1 MSLSNNW
8 TYKLLVAVTLFLLFS
23 SCQKTEVEADLI
35 LTGAKIWTG
44 NEEQPYAEAM
54 AVKGDSILAIG
65 SIEAILKLQGK
76 ETEVTNMEGKF
87 ITPGFI
93 DAHVHLIDAGFNL
106 LSIQLRDAKSPEEF
120 INRIKKYAQN
130 AESGTWIIGGSWDHK
145 NWGGEIP
152 TMAWIDSVT
161 TKNPVLL
168 YRLDGHMALAN
179 GLAIKIAKINKETKD
194 VEGGV
199 IMRDEAG
206 EPMGIFK
213 DQATGLIIDK
223 IPQPSTAQADKALT
237 AAMNFA
243 ASKGITS
250 VHEMW
255 SPYAKGVYEKAM
267 RNAHKNNTLIT
278 RISVK
283 GGLINWKEVKE
294 SIKKEG
300 EGDNWLK
307 FDGVKG
313 YVDGSLGS
321 HTAAFNEPFTD
332 RPDEQ
337 GIFIQTE
344 EDLYNWISGAD
355 KAGLQV
361 AIHAIGDRANG
372 FILDTFERVAKENG
386 ARDRRFRIE
395 HAQHLD
401 ADDVARFAALN
412 VIPSMQPYHAIDDGR
427 WAEKVIGAERIKTTY
442 AFNSLFDAN
451 AKVVFGSDW
460 PVAPAIP
467 LEGIYAAVTRR
478 TIDEENPDGWVPEQ
492 KITVEQALI
501 AYTKNAAYASFEEEI
516 KGTLEKGKLAD
527 FVVIDSDLTEIDP
540 VKIREAKILKTYVGG
555 KKVFDYDAE

>member
-1 MSLSNNW
+1 MLILKNISI
-8 TYKLLVAVTLFLLFS
+8 LVFVVLVFS
-23 SCQKTEVEADLI
+23 SCQKTEADADI
-35 LTGAKIWTG
+35 IITNAKIWTG
-44 NEEQPYAEAM
+44 NEEQPYAAAM

-65 SIEAILKLQGK
+65 SNEDILKWQG
-76 ETEVTNMEGKF
+76 EATEVLNLKGKF
-87 ITPGFI
+87 IAPGFI

-130 AESGTWIIGGSWDHK
+130 AEPGTWIIGGSWDHK

-161 TKNPVLL
+161 TENPVLL
-168 YRLDGHMALAN
+168 HRLDGHMALAN
-179 GLAIKIAKINKETKD
+179 GLAIKMARINKETKD

-206 EPMGIFK
+206 EPIGIFK

-223 IPQPSTAQADKALT
+223 IPQPSTGQADKALT
-237 AAMNFA
+237 AAMNFV

-255 SPYAKGVYEKAM
+255 SPYAKETYENAM
-267 RNAHKNNTLIT
+267 RRALKNETLIT

-283 GGLINWKEVKE
+283 GGLINWKKVSEKFKNE
-294 SIKKEG
+294 EKG
-300 EGDNWLK
+300 NHWLK

-332 RPDEQ
+332 RPDEK
-337 GIFIQTE
+337 GIFIQSE
-344 EDLYNWISGAD
+344 EDLYDWILGAD

-401 ADDVARFAALN
+401 ASDIPRFAELN
-412 VIPSMQPYHAIDDGR
+412 VIPSVQPYHAIDDGR
-427 WAEKVIGAERIKTTY
+427 WAEKVIGASRIRTAY

-467 LEGIYAAVTRR
+467 LDGIYAAVTRR
-478 TIDEENPDGWVPEQ
+478 TLDDENLDGWVPEQ
-492 KITVEQALI
+492 KISVEQALI

-527 FVVIDSDLTEIDP
+527 FIVIDSDLTKIDP
-540 VKIREAKILKTYVGG
+540 IKIREAKILQTYVGG
-555 KKVFDYDAE
+555 KKVFDIDNE